1 MLMTTGLSLRHPQHS
16 RVITRTTANDL
27 CFRANDLGVPMAQST
42 TFAAAL
48 RVARRNSADPAR
60 GGHLTLE
67 RLAELIS
74 QRLATDNQ
82 PTPQTVGNWERGF
95 SRPSQKDRDMLMAL
109 VAVLAAC
116 RGLSR
121 PTEADQLLSLGGYAA
136 LSEAERVACFGESPD
151 AALSLAPATPAPPFT
166 VPYPPNPL
174 FVGRDADL
182 EHLYDLLRPDA
193 SVALVP
199 AVAGTGGIGKT
210 QLAIEFAHHY
220 CNQFPGGVFWL
231 TMTDDASVRTQ
242 LVDYAGPRGLNLSGW
257 PAMGY
262 DDRIAAVRAAWQQP
276 HIRLLIF
283 DNLEDPA
290 LLAWRPTSGGCRVLI
305 TSRRLTWHR
314 HSGVEALPLD
324 VLARPDSRR
333 LLLTPRY
340 GDRSVLPGDAATAD
354 AICEE
359 LGDLPLALVLAG
371 IYLEATPSMAL
382 DAYLVRLRAASVNH
396 PSLNALLEE
405 GLPTGHAPSI
415 LATFGLS
422 YQRLDTANPT
432 DALALRLLHRAAW
445 CAPVAIP
452 RRLLLRA
459 ADLDPDDVDAQAE
472 ADAALR
478 RLAAVGLIEPL
489 SDGALRLHHLLAA
502 YARARAADSTGDC
515 AFVEQALVAESA
527 DLHAGGSP
535 QVWQP
540 YLDHLRFAV
549 TRAEPRDDTT
559 ATLLTGLAVLLKTQ
573 GAYAEA
579 RSLLERALAIR
590 ERVLGPEHSD
600 TATGLTI

>member
-48 RVARRNSADPAR
+48 RVARRNSADPDR

-314 HSGVEALPLD
+314 HSGGGAA
-324 VLARPDSRR
+324 ARC
-333 LLLTPRY
+333 
-340 GDRSVLPGDAATAD
+340 PGTARQPPATAD
-354 AICEE
+354 
-359 LGDLPLALVLAG
+359 
-371 IYLEATPSMAL
+371 T
-382 DAYLVRLRAASVNH
+382 
-396 PSLNALLEE
+396 
-405 GLPTGHAPSI
+405 
-415 LATFGLS
+415 
-422 YQRLDTANPT
+422 
-432 DALALRLLHRAAW
+432 
-445 CAPVAIP
+445 
-452 RRLLLRA
+452 
-459 ADLDPDDVDAQAE
+459 
-472 ADAALR
+472 ALR
-478 RLAAVGLIEPL
+478 RSVRSARGCGYCRRDLRRTGRPTA
-489 SDGALRLHHLLAA
+489 GA
-502 YARARAADSTGDC
+502 G
-515 AFVEQALVAESA
+515 
-527 DLHAGGSP
+527 AG
-535 QVWQP
+535 
-540 YLDHLRFAV
+540 
-549 TRAEPRDDTT
+549 
-559 ATLLTGLAVLLKTQ
+559 
-573 GAYAEA
+573 
-579 RSLLERALAIR
+579 RAL
-590 ERVLGPEHSD
+590 P
-600 TATGLTI
+600 